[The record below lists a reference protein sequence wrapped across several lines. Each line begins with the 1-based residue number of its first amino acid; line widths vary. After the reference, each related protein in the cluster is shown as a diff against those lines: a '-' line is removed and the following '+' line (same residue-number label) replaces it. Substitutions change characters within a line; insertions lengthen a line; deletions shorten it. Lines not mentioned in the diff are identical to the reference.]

1 MTRSC
6 SFNSVLTAIAASGV
20 RSIFCVLS
28 MEFLSSEMNKEL
40 TCILAGFGEVST
52 ANQGFVTR
60 IGGKIGVCSHSIN
73 PPGVKDV

>member
-1 MTRSC
+1 
-6 SFNSVLTAIAASGV
+6 
-20 RSIFCVLS
+20 